1 LQQTDD
7 LYQAYLE
14 EMHALE
20 NFRVTYT
27 GVHEGV
33 PLEREDPEVRRLI
46 EAMAFFTARTHASAL
61 RNILGTHRR
70 LFQQFFSFLLSPL
83 PSMGFMQ
90 ATISGRFA
98 EPATLPA
105 DCEVMVSPEE
115 GQGAIY
121 RTLNDLRILPIKL
134 DGVDTLVKP
143 RGDLRV
149 ALHFKTG
156 FARNDDV
163 GTLSFFINHL
173 NDYQASLNVL
183 DNLRKHVKSAS
194 VVFDQKVTDET
205 VGAACELS
213 FGATSDTDGHPHSP
227 HPIQKC
233 RLFFHFPQRE
243 LYLNVKVPAPPRNWK
258 RFSIFFDLAPAWPKN
273 LRLNPDIFQ
282 MFTVPI
288 VNLRAGNAQPILCDG
303 THERYP
309 LRHPELQRKFALHS
323 VLGVYELAEKGKI
336 PLRPGLIAGGSGSF
350 EVERA
355 FEAGHEVSYLKLN
368 YPEAFEEAKKLVIE
382 ALWLQPW
389 FSEKVAGRLSVAL
402 HERDLAGLDFELLGD
417 VRPHVANTLY
427 NDVEGLLQIL
437 AMKSKAQLTL
447 DELQALLNALGTFK
461 NSTFRQ
467 IPALL
472 EQLDVTNVPLP
483 REQGGGLQYIYR
495 FRLKEFDATFRPMV
509 DAFMRQIVNLLNG
522 WTPDGNVVIEAIVPG
537 VEDVIRFA

>member
-1 LQQTDD
+1 MQQTDD
-7 LYQAYLE
+7 LYQGYLE

-46 EAMAFFTARTHASAL
+46 EAMAFFTARTRASAL
-61 RNILGTHRR
+61 RNILATNRR

-105 DCEVMVSPEE
+105 NSEVMVSPEE
-115 GQGAIY
+115 GQGAIF
-121 RTLNDLRILPIKL
+121 RTMNDLRILPIKL
-134 DGVDTLVKP
+134 EGVDTLVKP

-149 ALHFKTG
+149 ALHFRTG
-156 FARNDDV
+156 FARNDEI

-183 DNLRKHVKSAS
+183 DNLRKHVRKCA
-194 VVFDQKVTDET
+194 VVFDEKVTDET
-205 VGAACELS
+205 LGSQCEVS
-213 FGATSDTDGHPHSP
+213 FGAQTESDGHPHAP
-227 HPIQKC
+227 HPVQRV

-258 RFSIFFDLAPAWPKN
+258 KFSIFFDLAPQWPKN

-282 MFTVPI
+282 LFTVPI
-288 VNLRAGNAQPILCDG
+288 VNLRAGNAQPVLCDG

-309 LRHPELQRKFALHS
+309 LRHPEMQRKFALHS
-323 VLGVYELAEKGKI
+323 VLGVYELAEKGKVA
-336 PLRPGLIAGGSGSF
+336 LRPGIIAGGSGSF

-355 FEAGHEVSYLKLN
+355 MESGQEVAYLKLN

-389 FSEKVAGRLSVAL
+389 FSEKLAGRLSVAL
-402 HERDLAGLDFELLGD
+402 HEREIAGLDFELLGD
-417 VRPHVANTLY
+417 VRPHVANSLQ
-427 NDVEGLLQIL
+427 NSAEGLLQIL
-437 AMKSKAQLTL
+437 AMKSKTQLSL

-461 NSTFRQ
+461 SSTFRQ
-467 IPALL
+467 IPSLL
-472 EQLDVTNVPLP
+472 QELAVSTVPLP
-483 REQGGGLQYIYR
+483 KEQGGGLQYNYR
-495 FRLKEFDATFRPMV
+495 FRLKEFDATYRPMV
-509 DAFMRQIVNLLNG
+509 DAFMKQIAMLLNG
-522 WTPDGNVVIEAIVPG
+522 WTPDGNVVIEAQVPG
-537 VEDVIRFA
+537 SEDVMRF